1 VKFEIVGNLVDA
13 ITLNQSWINR
23 NFNSPSKFSKIK
35 FQRSVESH
43 DRKRLYHSRTER
55 PISFWSRRAYVR
67 MFPEILTRMSA
78 LCPSKGVLHL
88 LLQTNPQLSY
98 PPRSQKVSDLTVGA
112 NQSLVIKTY
121 HVVTFIIVFK
131 VVDRRLRR

>member
-1 VKFEIVGNLVDA
+1 
-13 ITLNQSWINR
+13 
-23 NFNSPSKFSKIK
+23 
-35 FQRSVESH
+35 
-43 DRKRLYHSRTER
+43 
-55 PISFWSRRAYVR
+55 